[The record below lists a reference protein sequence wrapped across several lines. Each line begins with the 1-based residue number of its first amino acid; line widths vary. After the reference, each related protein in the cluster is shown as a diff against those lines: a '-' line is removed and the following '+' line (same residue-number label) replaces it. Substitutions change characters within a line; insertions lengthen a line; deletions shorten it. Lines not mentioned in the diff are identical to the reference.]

1 MPHWLHEGDKLSWF
15 LFVSSVVLHLYLF
28 NYVDYDDDH
37 HDDDDDDDEEEEDH
51 NSDDDHHQHHH
62 IVPVKSEAVLG
73 GATRKP
79 SKCWD
84 LQCLN

>member
-37 HDDDDDDDEEEEDH
+37 HDDDDDDDEEEDH
-51 NSDDDHHQHHH
+51 NH

-73 GATRKP
+73 GATWKP